1 MPDTIIDAW
10 DTIVKCEPM
19 KADKIAPVSGLEPLT
34 RRDVALLRLAAIL
47 LQKGRDDERNRA
59 GDDRKIICEVLR
71 PVLEKILAVPVTE
84 AELEDA
90 IADVCKRSCEW
101 TAYEILS

>member
-1 MPDTIIDAW
+1 MPDTIINAW
-10 DTIVKCEPM
+10 DTIVKCERMNP
-19 KADKIAPVSGLEPLT
+19 DKIAPVSGLEPLT

-47 LQKGRDDERNRA
+47 LQKGKDDERNRE

-90 IADVCKRSCEW
+90 VADVCKRYNDYA
-101 TAYEILS
+101 AYEIIS